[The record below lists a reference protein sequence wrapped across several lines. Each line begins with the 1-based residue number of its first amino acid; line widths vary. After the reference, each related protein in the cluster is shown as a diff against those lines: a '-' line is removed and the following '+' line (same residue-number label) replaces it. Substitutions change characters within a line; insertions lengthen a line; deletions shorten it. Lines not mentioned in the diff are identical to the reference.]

1 MKRRQVLATVT
12 PAVVAA
18 GGGYLASALTDESGT
33 DDSEVSSGNTFERT
47 ATIADATDLP
57 ESSPVRVDTAMTRKR
72 ITADQSA
79 ILTLTATNE
88 SDDAVHLRPPLYRN
102 ANENREQKTLYLYSV
117 IASQQFDREY
127 SPNCPDEPNGA
138 RTAMPSYEGWPTS
151 MLDPGESTD
160 MEFVLIDDITTEGCL
175 VPGTY
180 RYENEV
186 RLADPGS
193 VFDWK
198 ERFGWGMTIKISE
211 LP

>member
-1 MKRRQVLATVT
+1 
-12 PAVVAA
+12 
-18 GGGYLASALTDESGT
+18 
-33 DDSEVSSGNTFERT
+33 
-47 ATIADATDLP
+47 
-57 ESSPVRVDTAMTRKR
+57 
-72 ITADQSA
+72 
-79 ILTLTATNE
+79 
-88 SDDAVHLRPPLYRN
+88 
-102 ANENREQKTLYLYSV
+102 
-117 IASQQFDREY
+117 
-127 SPNCPDEPNGA
+127 
-138 RTAMPSYEGWPTS
+138 